1 MTVTIDKF
9 GRVLIPKPLRDQL
22 GLAAGAELSLDVHTG
37 GDGAPALELRAVPEA
52 PPLVRKNGR
61 LVYTGAIDPEGQDI
75 VAFIQEQRLART
87 RHLAGVDLSNT
98 EGASSTGDDSD
109 DETPDA

>member
-22 GLAAGAELSLDVHTG
+22 GLAPGAELSLDVHTG
-37 GDGAPALELRAVPEA
+37 GDGAPALELRAVPDEA
-52 PPLVRKNGR
+52 PLVRKNGR

-75 VAFIQEQRLART
+75 VAFIKSQRLARSS
-87 RHLAGVDLSNT
+87 HLAGMEVTD
-98 EGASSTGDDSD
+98 
-109 DETPDA
+109 PDASAQDS

>member
-22 GLAAGAELSLDVHTG
+22 GLSAGAELSLDVHTG
-37 GDGAPALELRAVPEA
+37 GDGAPALELRAVLDA

-75 VAFIQEQRLART
+75 VAFIQEQRLSRT
-87 RHLAGVDLSNT
+87 RQLAGVEIPDAKGT
-98 EGASSTGDDSD
+98 AIEGDDA
-109 DETPDA
+109 DAESPGA